1 MQWID
6 KSCREFT
13 EVLASKA
20 PVPGGGGTSALVG
33 ALGTALGA
41 MVGHLTVGKKKYADV
56 EEDVKNLIQQA
67 EALQEE
73 LLQLVERDAEVFA
86 PLAAAYG
93 MPKETEA
100 EKAEKGRVMEAAL
113 KDACSVPLDIMEKCC
128 QAIRLQGEFAEK
140 GSALA
145 VSDAGTGV
153 IFAKAALQGAA
164 LNVFINTASMADR
177 AYAKSMDDR
186 AEKMLTEYTIEADR
200 IYAEVYSRLRK

>member
-86 PLAAAYG
+86 PLAVAYG

-100 EKAEKGRVMEAAL
+100 EKAEKERVMEAAL
-113 KDACSVPLDIMEKCC
+113 KAACSVPLDIMEKCC

-153 IFAKAALQGAA
+153 IFAKGALQGAA

-177 AYAKSMDDR
+177 AYAKSVDDR
-186 AEKMLTEYTIEADR
+186 ADKMLTEYTVEADR